1 MLWNRQ
7 IGAWATS
14 ALLVAVG
21 AVHLYLYLGSG
32 YRFIPTIGWLFLVT
46 VVASAALA
54 FLVATRP
61 STMARVAA
69 GLFCSGVLGGYILSL
84 VLPHGIFQFKEPGV
98 TAAGWVAI
106 AAEIGVVLLAVVCTA
121 NSLKTLRT
129 RPQQHNR

>member
-7 IGAWATS
+7 VGAWATS

-32 YRFIPTIGWLFLVT
+32 YRFVPTIGWLFLVT

-54 FLVATRP
+54 LLVTTRP
-61 STMARVAA
+61 STMVSLAA

-84 VLPHGIFQFKEPGV
+84 ALPRGIFQFKEPGV
-98 TAAGWVAI
+98 TIAGWVAI
-106 AAEIGVVLLAVVCTA
+106 AAEAGVILLAVVCTA
-121 NSLKTLRT
+121 NSLRSLRT
-129 RPQQHNR
+129 RPQQRNR